1 MRSRITNN
9 QTPRTR
15 NQKPITITNLAYKK
29 AWFGWGLWNVANQ
42 RHSASTA
49 ESTATSFNG
58 GAEIPVIRLR
68 SGIVRETLAYL
79 YRRGVKTV
87 AKARRQAEAS
97 LVRSEKA
104 KGNKTL

>member
-1 MRSRITNN
+1 MRSRTTNN
-9 QTPRTR
+9 QPRKTR
-15 NQKPITITNLAYKK
+15 NQKPITITNLAYKIVRL
-29 AWFGWGLWNVANQ
+29 GWGLWNDAKQ

-49 ESTATSFNG
+49 ESTATRTTG
-58 GAEIPVIRLR
+58 GAESQRSRLR
-68 SGIVRETLAYL
+68 SGMARETLVHL
-79 YRRGVKTV
+79 YRRGVRTV